1 VSGQDVGSI
10 DTGGGVQVKRH
21 IKTRGVFPEHSQG
34 GIVEISALGM
44 SID

>member
-1 VSGQDVGSI
+1 MSGQDVGSI
-10 DTGGGVQVKRH
+10 DTEAEMQVKRH
-21 IKTRGVFPEHSQG
+21 IKARAVFPEHSQG